1 MSVAVAI
8 VIQYTAPAIV
18 VGWNAF
24 RTRTWPH
31 WITVLTAVMAICAG
45 RTRGDRRNARTRDGC
60 PACMV
65 CVRPNFVIAPDR
77 FGGILVIIVVTALQF
92 YKPIHTEF

>member
-31 WITVLTAVMAICAG
+31 WITVLTAVMAMLG
-45 RTRGDRRNARTRDGC
+45 GC
-60 PACMV
+60 IRVGC
-65 CVRPNFVIAPDR
+65 RYNGTSD
-77 FGGILVIIVVTALQF
+77 
-92 YKPIHTEF
+92 